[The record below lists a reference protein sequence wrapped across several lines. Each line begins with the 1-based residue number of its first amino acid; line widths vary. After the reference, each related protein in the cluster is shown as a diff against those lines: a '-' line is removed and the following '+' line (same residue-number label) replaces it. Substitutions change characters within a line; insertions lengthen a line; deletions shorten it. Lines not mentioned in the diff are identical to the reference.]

1 MFVSLDFPLHCFPIL
16 STISLQEFLSPCI
29 DSMIIF
35 AYIETMIVILS
46 LINSVKHRQSIRKQH
61 IILKTI
67 HIGLTY
73 HLAVSSDRKPA
84 LPFSLFLKDELSC
97 L

>member
-16 STISLQEFLSPCI
+16 STISLQKFLSPCI

-61 IILKTI
+61 II
-67 HIGLTY
+67 
-73 HLAVSSDRKPA
+73 
-84 LPFSLFLKDELSC
+84 
-97 L
+97 

>member
-46 LINSVKHRQSIRKQH
+46 LINSVKHRQHKEAAHNI
-61 IILKTI
+61 KTI

>member
-35 AYIETMIVILS
+35 ALIETMIVILS

-61 IILKTI
+61 II
-67 HIGLTY
+67 
-73 HLAVSSDRKPA
+73 
-84 LPFSLFLKDELSC
+84 
-97 L
+97 